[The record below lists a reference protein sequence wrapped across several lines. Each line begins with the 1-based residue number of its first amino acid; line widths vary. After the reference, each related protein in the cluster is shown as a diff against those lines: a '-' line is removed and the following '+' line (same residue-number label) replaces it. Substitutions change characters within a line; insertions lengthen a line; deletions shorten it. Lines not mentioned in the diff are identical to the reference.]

1 MTNKK
6 INIFILAGEPSGDLH
21 GAKLIRELK
30 ALNPEINIYGIG
42 GQEMIKEGLSSI
54 TDIKNISIVGFWEV
68 SKKYIFFKKLLKE
81 CQLFLLNNHIDVF
94 IPIDYPGF
102 NIPLAKFAKKHNIF
116 VAYYIAP
123 QFWAWAQYRVNKFKK
138 AVDKLFVILPFEEQ
152 FFKQYGIDALYVGN
166 PNLKFFKSNA
176 DNKVNNF
183 EERQNIISIFPGSR
197 NQEIKR
203 NLEFIKDL
211 VIRLVKQFPNY
222 QIAISVSNNI
232 EIKLVENFI
241 KTHFNEN
248 SNIVL
253 HFDSNELM
261 KISKFGLIKTGTTNL
276 EACLN
281 GLPFIMFY
289 KASKINYLIGK
300 NLLNINSVSLVNIIN
315 EKSILLGEVNIH
327 KIISEY
333 IQTLDIEKIIT
344 EINENIENIDK
355 FNNFQSK
362 LLEVKSI
369 LGNLDTSKIVA
380 ENILNHKYIDNR

>member
-21 GAKLIRELK
+21 GAKLIKELK
-30 ALNPEINIYGIG
+30 TLNPEINIFGIG
-42 GQEMIKEGLSSI
+42 GNEMKKEGLNSI
-54 TDIKNISIVGFWEV
+54 VDIKKISVVGFWEV

-81 CQLFLLNNHIDVF
+81 CQQFLLDNNIDVF

-123 QFWAWAQYRVNKFKK
+123 QFWAWAQFRAKKFKN
-138 AVDKLFVILPFEEQ
+138 AVNKLFVILPFEES
-152 FFKQYGIDALYVGN
+152 FFKNYGIDALYVGN
-166 PNLKFFKSNA
+166 PNLNFFQTNEQT
-176 DNKVNNF
+176 KVNNF
-183 EERQNIISIFPGSR
+183 NERQDKISIFPGSR

-211 VIRLVKQFPNY
+211 LLQLVKELPNY

-232 EIKLVENFI
+232 DVKIVENYI
-241 KTHFNEN
+241 KTYFNLN
-248 SNIVL
+248 SNIIL
-253 HFDSNELM
+253 HYDSKELM

-300 NLLNINSVSLVNIIN
+300 NLLNINSVSLVNIIY
-315 EKSILLGEVNIH
+315 EKTNNLTNNND
-327 KIISEY
+327 KIITEY
-333 IQTLDIEKIIT
+333 IQDLDVEKIIT
-344 EINENIENIDK
+344 EIKGNIENVNK
-355 FNNFQSK
+355 FNSFQSK

-369 LGNLDTSKIVA
+369 LGNFDTSKIVA
-380 ENILNHKYIDNR
+380 NNILNYKNLND

>member
-6 INIFILAGEPSGDLH
+6 INIFLLAGEPSGDIH
-21 GAKLIRELK
+21 GAKLIKELK
-30 ALNPEINIYGIG
+30 VLNPDINIYGIG
-42 GQEMIKEGLSSI
+42 GLEMTKEGLNSI
-54 TDIKNISIVGFWEV
+54 VDIRKISVVGFWEV
-68 SKKYIFFKKLLKE
+68 LKKYLFFKNLQKKCQE
-81 CQLFLLNNHIDVF
+81 CLINNKIDIFV
-94 IPIDYPGF
+94 PIDYPGF
-102 NIPLAKFAKKHNIF
+102 NIPLSKFAKKNNIF

-123 QFWAWAQYRVNKFKK
+123 QFWAWAQFRVNKFKK
-138 AVDKLFVILPFEEQ
+138 VVDKLFVTLPFEEK
-152 FFKQYGIDALYVGN
+152 FFKQYGIDTLYVGN
-166 PNLKFFKSNA
+166 PNLKFLKSRN
-176 DNKVNNF
+176 DIEIINF
-183 EERQNIISIFPGSR
+183 EKRQNIISIFPGSR

-203 NLEFIKDL
+203 NLEFIKEL
-211 VIRLVKQFPNY
+211 LIQIIEQFPNY

-232 EIKLVENFI
+232 DLKLVENYI
-241 KTHFNEN
+241 KNQLNNN
-248 SNIVL
+248 SNVIM

-289 KASKINYLIGK
+289 RASKINYLIGK
-300 NLLNINSVSLVNIIN
+300 NLLNINSVSLVNIIK
-315 EKSILLGEVNIH
+315 EKSMILDENPKH

-333 IQTLDIEKIIT
+333 IQTLNIKKIISEIKFNIEDIE
-344 EINENIENIDK
+344 K

-380 ENILNHKYIDNR
+380 ENILNYKRDKI